1 MSQIPKVFVF
11 DLDGCVWEPEMYQH
25 LPHSNCN
32 HLELVHALVSPAR
45 LVTARCDSDLRAL
58 PFRVCLQIQD
68 YLSHIRH
75 QDDALPLAVGQ
86 VTSAGEFEWRS
97 ATGEFGSQLQL
108 QPKPKAKKPKGLE
121 LYGV

>member
-1 MSQIPKVFVF
+1 MHSSAQPGSSQQDATAICEPSHFGFVF
-11 DLDGCVWEPEMYQH
+11 R
-25 LPHSNCN
+25 SK
-32 HLELVHALVSPAR
+32 
-45 LVTARCDSDLRAL
+45 
-58 PFRVCLQIQD
+58 II
-68 YLSHIRH
+68 SHIRH